1 MKLPRDHRDYLED
14 IRRAVLKA
22 FEFVEGMA
30 YEDFLV
36 DDKTLFAVVRAL
48 EILGEATKR
57 IPNEIRDRAPHVPWR
72 SMAGIRDKL
81 IHDYVSVN
89 AEVVWKTV
97 TEDLPG
103 LLPMIQELL
112 DQMSRGDAA
121 GSNGGGRD

>member
-1 MKLPRDHRDYLED
+1 MKLPRDYRDYLED
-14 IRRAVLKA
+14 IHRAILKA
-22 FEFVEGMA
+22 LEFVEGMA

-57 IPNEIRDRAPHVPWR
+57 IPNEIRDRAPQIPWR

-89 AEVVWKTV
+89 VEVVWKTV

-103 LLPMIQELL
+103 LLPMIQEIL
-112 DQMSRGDAA
+112 DRMSKGDAG
-121 GSNGGGRD
+121 GSNGSRRD